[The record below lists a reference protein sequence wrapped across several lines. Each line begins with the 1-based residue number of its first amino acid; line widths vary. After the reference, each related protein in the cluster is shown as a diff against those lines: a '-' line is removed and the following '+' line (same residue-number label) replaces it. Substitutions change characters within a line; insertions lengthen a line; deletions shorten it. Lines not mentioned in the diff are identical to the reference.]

1 MLKKGDVILLLFLVF
16 GISVGFIVNTGSSM
30 DSLSIWSNSN
40 RSGVGDIYAII
51 KKGNEVIST
60 INLSE
65 LKNRQTVKISGQ
77 YEETIIA
84 DNKGICFSE
93 ADCPDRECVKSG
105 WITKPGQMLVCLP
118 NRTLIKLVQGDR
130 DLLEGVD

>member
-16 GISVGFIVNTGSSM
+16 GISVGFIVNNGNSM

-40 RSGVGDIYAII
+40 RSGIGDIYAII
-51 KKGNEVIST
+51 KKDNEIIRT

-65 LKNRQTVKISGQ
+65 LKNRETVKISGQ

-84 DNKGICFSE
+84 DSKGVCFSE
-93 ADCPDRECVKSG
+93 SNCPDRECVKSG

-118 NRTLIKLVQGDR
+118 NRALVKLVQGESG
-130 DLLEGVD
+130 LLESED